1 MNNYNYSDAG
11 GLIRVS
17 NRAKTIN
24 NKSRYNSIPFRC
36 YNNYNK
42 TTLDLQCNVD
52 IDKNSY
58 LPDSIN
64 RHNTHYLGSRYFY

>member
-24 NKSRYNSIPFRC
+24 NKSRYNSIIPFIPFRC
-36 YNNYNK
+36 YNK

-52 IDKNSY
+52 IDQNSY

-64 RHNTHYLGSRYFY
+64 IHNTHYLGGYF

>member
-24 NKSRYNSIPFRC
+24 NKSRYNSLYNTIPLHC
-36 YNNYNK
+36 YNK
-42 TTLDLQCNVD
+42 TTLDLQCNVG

-58 LPDSIN
+58 LPNSID
-64 RHNTHYLGSRYFY
+64 RHNVHYLGGYFY